1 MEFYLFV
8 VFRLIVDP
16 KDEFIQIF
24 LRHGDLLQLGS
35 LEGSIEVVI
44 IDDEVGERQ
53 NENLFL
59 FGILR
64 ELFNLK
70 PFIDDDFK
78 QTISVH
84 ILGEKT
90 TGHLFLLGR

>member
-1 MEFYLFV
+1 MGFNLFV
-8 VFRLIVDP
+8 AFWLIIDP
-16 KDEFIQIF
+16 KDELIRIF
-24 LRHGDLLQLGS
+24 LRHRDLLQFCG

-59 FGILR
+59 IGVLG
-64 ELFNLK
+64 ELFNFK

-78 QTISVH
+78 EATSFH
-84 ILGEKT
+84 IFGEKMT
-90 TGHLFLLGR
+90 SHLFLL